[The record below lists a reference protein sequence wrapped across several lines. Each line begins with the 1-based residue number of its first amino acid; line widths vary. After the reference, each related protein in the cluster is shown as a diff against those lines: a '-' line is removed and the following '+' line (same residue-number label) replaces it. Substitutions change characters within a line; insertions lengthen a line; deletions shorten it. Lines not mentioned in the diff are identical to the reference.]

1 MSLNLNEYKSQ
12 GASSYSSSPEYVDA
26 VNDAQVVRTFSF
38 IALAGSVL
46 IFLGGFLAVG
56 VGIAVMVFGS
66 KRFYRILGLAVV
78 ILSIGS
84 FFVPILRLISSVV
97 LCVGVIW
104 KAGAI
109 LSTLAG
115 VGSGAERYRDP
126 GKWRVVGTLFDRLLP
141 ESLNVA
147 GDSRRNFTASV
158 GDTCQNKSAMPANQD
173 SWLS

>member
-115 VGSGAERYRDP
+115 VGKDDPDWQATRNRAMLAAVLSGTGILVSGVWLA
-126 GKWRVVGTLFDRLLP
+126 LFLIA
-141 ESLNVA
+141 SFQ
-147 GDSRRNFTASV
+147 SR
-158 GDTCQNKSAMPANQD
+158 
-173 SWLS
+173 

>member
-1 MSLNLNEYKSQ
+1 
-12 GASSYSSSPEYVDA
+12 
-26 VNDAQVVRTFSF
+26 
-38 IALAGSVL
+38 
-46 IFLGGFLAVG
+46 VG

-115 VGSGAERYRDP
+115 VSKDDPDWQATRNRAMLAAMLSGIGILVSGVWLA
-126 GKWRVVGTLFDRLLP
+126 LFLIA
-141 ESLNVA
+141 SFQ
-147 GDSRRNFTASV
+147 SR
-158 GDTCQNKSAMPANQD
+158 
-173 SWLS
+173 